1 MGRIKMPPLEA
12 KQILSYI
19 AEKHRKVCFSL
30 HRFRGDT
37 SRACKDATFIGFRL
51 SALVSLGARCGA
63 ELIDEAKFSL
73 VLQQLLLCVD
83 TNTIFKT
90 FLVPHKKTF
99 LIAQKSYYKIRTWQ
113 ILRHK
118 KSPKL

>member
-19 AEKHRKVCFSL
+19 LRNTEKFA
-30 HRFRGDT
+30 FRCINFEVIHQEL
-37 SRACKDATFIGFRL
+37 AKMPLL
-51 SALVSLGARCGA
+51 SAFVFRRWFGEGARCGA

-90 FLVPHKKTF
+90 FLVPDKKTF
-99 LIAQKSYYKIRTWQ
+99 LVAQKSYYKIRT
-113 ILRHK
+113 
-118 KSPKL
+118 